1 MGQVYVRNHMTEYP
15 VNIGP
20 RDTLSKALQAIY
32 SGRYEGLPV
41 VEGGQVVGLI
51 TEKGVLRA
59 YTATEAL
66 QNKRAG
72 KPVADLPFESYAL
85 GDPQDPVFLSDFL
98 REHTVAEVM
107 NQTTITVHW
116 DEPLERAAYLMK
128 ERGYSILPV
137 LNDEQKLVGVIS
149 KSDLFDAMVQI
160 FGYDKPGYRLVLAV
174 DNRPGQVAGV
184 TSVAK
189 RLGINIS
196 AVALHDVN
204 LMHTMTLVMKVET
217 DDPQPL
223 VEALRQ
229 THYVVREVQ
238 KI

>member
-1 MGQVYVRNHMTEYP
+1 MTEYP
-15 VNIGP
+15 VHIGP
-20 RDTLSKALQAIY
+20 RDTLSTALQAIFR
-32 SGRYEGLPV
+32 GRFEGLPV
-41 VEGGQVVGLI
+41 VEAGQVVGLI
-51 TEKGVLRA
+51 TEKGILRA

-72 KPVADLPFESYAL
+72 KPVSDLPFEAYAL
-85 GDPQDPVFLSDFL
+85 GDPVDPVFISDFL
-98 REHTVAEVM
+98 REHTVDEVM
-107 NQTTITVHW
+107 NRTTITVRW

-128 ERGYSILPV
+128 EHGYSILPV
-137 LNDEQKLVGVIS
+137 TNDEQALVGVIS
-149 KSDLFDAMVQI
+149 KSDLFDALVGI

-184 TSVAK
+184 TAVAK

-204 LMHTMTLVMKVET
+204 LMHTMTLVMKVEAE
-217 DDPQPL
+217 DPKQL
-223 VEALRQ
+223 VEELRQ
-229 THYVVREVQ
+229 AHYVVREVQ

>member
-1 MGQVYVRNHMTEYP
+1 MYVRNHMTEYP
-15 VNIGP
+15 VHIGP
-20 RDTLSKALQAIY
+20 KDTLSTALQAIFR
-32 SGRYEGLPV
+32 GRFEGLPV
-41 VEGGQVVGLI
+41 VEAGQVVGLI
-51 TEKGVLRA
+51 TEKGILRA

-72 KPVADLPFESYAL
+72 KPVSDLPFESYAL
-85 GDPQDPVFLSDFL
+85 GDPVDPVFISDFL
-98 REHTVAEVM
+98 REHVVDEVM
-107 NQTTITVHW
+107 NRTTITVHW

-128 ERGYSILPV
+128 EHGYSILPV
-137 LNDEQKLVGVIS
+137 TNDEQALVGVIS
-149 KSDLFDAMVQI
+149 KSDLFDALVGI

-184 TSVAK
+184 TAVAK

-217 DDPQPL
+217 EDPKQL
-223 VEALRQ
+223 VEDLRQ
-229 THYVVREVQ
+229 AHYVVREVQ